1 MVKLCIR
8 TEDKINT
15 DWYINIGCMKRGH
28 VVDVLRGDQI
38 GGVRD
43 RARTDLKIVAVDM
56 SHDEAVAL
64 MASEPG
70 DSRVNLTL
78 RRRRMFRLDIDSL
91 TGTDKTQFD
100 NDMTKEG
107 SLTLQIIRDAK
118 IESDIP
124 VNPDLVG

>member
-15 DWYINIGCMKRGH
+15 DWYRNIGALKRGH
-28 VVDVLRGDQI
+28 VVEVLRGDQI

-43 RARTDLKIVAVDM
+43 RERTDLKIVAVDM
-56 SHDEAVAL
+56 PHDEAVAL

-78 RRRRMFRLDIDSL
+78 RRVRMFRLDIDSL
-91 TGTDKTQFD
+91 TGIDKSQFGE
-100 NDMTKEG
+100 NMTKEG
-107 SLTLQIIRDAK
+107 SLTVQQIRDVK

-124 VNPDLVG
+124 INPDRVG